1 MNTIQY
7 NTISLFSKK
16 TMKRS
21 FIKKTCV
28 TNLTV
33 YPAFIC
39 KLNILDCIDL
49 TITLIDTT
57 GNTLT

>member
-7 NTISLFSKK
+7 RYFQKNNEIFH
-16 TMKRS
+16 
-21 FIKKTCV
+21 KKTCV

-39 KLNILDCIDL
+39 KLNILDCTDL

-57 GNTLT
+57 GNTLM

>member
-7 NTISLFSKK
+7 NIVIFKK

-21 FIKKTCV
+21 FMKKTCV

-39 KLNILDCIDL
+39 KLNILDCTDL
-49 TITLIDTT
+49 TITLVDTT
-57 GNTLT
+57 GNTLM